1 MLRPSDNQG
10 LGQEAM
16 RPEDFQPD
24 DQFAQIQ
31 GLVDELAA
39 ERAACEAAEAENK
52 AKSDL
57 MAMIGHELRTP
68 MEAVVAMSELL
79 LASLLDATQARYTE
93 TLYRSARSLLGVLS
107 DLLDF
112 ARLESGRFEL
122 EQASFDL
129 HDLIQGVGAVLQTRA
144 AENGLTGGVDIGAD
158 CPRFIVGDAARLR
171 QVLLSLVDRQRGQ
184 IHRPRFGA
192 PARERA
198 GTRRSPAPEI
208 RRNRHRR
215 RLEQG
220 RAGAAVP
227 TLCPDREQDR
237 RPDRRHR
244 PWAVDRAETRQLM
257 GGEIGCESVVGQ
269 GTLYWFTLPAESACV
284 PAPIPQPDK
293 EPPQQ
298 GTLEGHVLVV
308 EESPPISTSSA

>member
-1 MLRPSDNQG
+1 
-10 LGQEAM
+10 M

-39 ERAACEAAEAENK
+39 ERAACEAAEAANK

-68 MEAVVAMSELL
+68 MEAVVAMSEPL
-79 LASLLDATQARYTE
+79 LASPLDATQARYTE

-144 AENGLTGGVDIGAD
+144 AENGLTGGVDIG
-158 CPRFIVGDAARLR
+158 PTARA
-171 QVLLSLVDRQRGQ
+171 S
-184 IHRPRFGA
+184 
-192 PARERA
+192 
-198 GTRRSPAPEI
+198 
-208 RRNRHRR
+208 
-215 RLEQG
+215 
-220 RAGAAVP
+220 
-227 TLCPDREQDR
+227 
-237 RPDRRHR
+237 
-244 PWAVDRAETRQLM
+244 
-257 GGEIGCESVVGQ
+257 
-269 GTLYWFTLPAESACV
+269 
-284 PAPIPQPDK
+284 
-293 EPPQQ
+293 
-298 GTLEGHVLVV
+298 
-308 EESPPISTSSA
+308 SSAMRRACGRFC